1 MQPGGSR
8 LAERRRGLLLA
19 LLFAIVIVAY
29 ADRQVIALL
38 KPALDRDLGWSATD
52 YGTVTTCFQA
62 AVTVTLLA
70 SGWFMDRIGLRAGL
84 AIGLGGWSLSAVAHV
99 AARGVGQF
107 IAARI
112 ALGGFE
118 ALGNPAGVKAVAS
131 FIAPAR
137 RSVALGILN
146 TAPNIAAIATP
157 LLVSLLYGVAGWR
170 GTVAIIGAS
179 GFVCLA
185 LWLVLR
191 FPPAIAE
198 PVPAAQPSGR
208 RSTLLRERRTWAVAL
223 PKLLSDQGWWF
234 FLFWLPAVLHRQFG
248 LDIRQLGAPI
258 AVIYGMAA
266 IGAFAGGVLPAW
278 IAGSGAPALARER
291 ARRLVMGIAALAVL
305 PVCGALWCDSL
316 WAAVL
321 IVGIALAAHQAFSTN
336 LFAFAADAVPASR
349 VGAVVGFAA
358 FCGNLG
364 GTLTLRLTGWVV
376 RGPGGG
382 GFLWM
387 FVGCA
392 CLYPVAW
399 IALRLLA
406 PPHLVAPPGQVNP
419 ALR

>member
-1 MQPGGSR
+1 MDGSGST
-8 LAERRRGLLLA
+8 AAGPQAGDRRRGLLLG
-19 LLFAIVIVAY
+19 LLFAIVIIAY

-38 KPALDRDLGWSATD
+38 KPALDRELGWDADD
-52 YGTVTTCFQA
+52 YGTITTCFQA
-62 AVTVTLLA
+62 AVTLTLLA

-99 AARGVGQF
+99 AARSVGQF
-107 IAARI
+107 IVARV

-131 FIAPAR
+131 FITPAR

-146 TAPNIAAIATP
+146 TAPNVAAIATP
-157 LLVSLLYGVAGWR
+157 LLVSLLYVAAGWK

-185 LWLVLR
+185 LWLLLR
-191 FPPAIAE
+191 FPPAIPDAT
-198 PVPAAQPSGR
+198 PAMPGAGHPA
-208 RSTLLRERRTWAVAL
+208 TLLRARRTWAVAL

-234 FLFWLPAVLHRQFG
+234 FLFWLPEVLHRRFG
-248 LDIRQLGAPI
+248 LDIRHLGAPI
-258 AVIYGMAA
+258 AVIYGMAG
-266 IGAFAGGVLPAW
+266 IGAFVGGVLPAW
-278 IAGSGAPALARER
+278 IAGRGASALSRER
-291 ARRLVMGIAALAVL
+291 VRRRVMGIAALAVL
-305 PVCGALWCDSL
+305 PVWTALRCESL

-321 IVGIALAAHQAFSTN
+321 IVGVALAAHQAFSTN
-336 LFAFAADAVPASR
+336 LFAFAADAVPASH

-364 GTLTLRLTGWVV
+364 GTVTLRLTGWVAQ
-376 RGPGGG
+376 GSGGG

-392 CLYPVAW
+392 CLYPLAW
-399 IALRLLA
+399 LALRLLA
-406 PPHLVAPPGQVNP
+406 PPEAVNE
-419 ALR
+419 AAR